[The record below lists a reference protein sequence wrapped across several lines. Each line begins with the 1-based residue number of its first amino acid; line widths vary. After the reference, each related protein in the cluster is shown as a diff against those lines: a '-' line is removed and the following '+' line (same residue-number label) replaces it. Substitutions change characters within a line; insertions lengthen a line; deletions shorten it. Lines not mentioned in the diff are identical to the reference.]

1 MAMSMDRLH
10 GLLQVFVL
18 SSVKHTRQTWH
29 EWLMWRFGSPL
40 RLRPPSVYD
49 GERMTC
55 SLITSAGLPPA
66 GYYNL
71 SGFSGSSGYCRPGP
85 KVDCKRVWLMPM
97 C

>member
-55 SLITSAGLPPA
+55 SVITSAGLPPA

-71 SGFSGSSGYCRPGP
+71 SGFSGLSGYYYLGQRSTVRESG
-85 KVDCKRVWLMPM
+85 
-97 C
+97 

>member
-40 RLRPPSVYD
+40 RLRPPSVCD

-55 SLITSAGLPPA
+55 SVITSAGLPLLA
-66 GYYNL
+66 ITISAAFQAYQATATWAKGRL
-71 SGFSGSSGYCRPGP
+71 
-85 KVDCKRVWLMPM
+85 
-97 C
+97 

>member
-55 SLITSAGLPPA
+55 SVITSAGLPLLA
-66 GYYNL
+66 ITISATFQAYQATIWAKGRL
-71 SGFSGSSGYCRPGP
+71 
-85 KVDCKRVWLMPM
+85 
-97 C
+97 